1 MKRYLSLL
9 FLAAYVTAVVLC
21 HLFGGAL
28 RDLASPQAVCV
39 KPEYVLHENR
49 IYISCASELLHAGEG
64 GQYFID
70 TVIPTERYPE
80 DAYEVCRLAVTP
92 VFLNDEAVLVDA
104 RVIAPEMRLI
114 VSADR
119 PVADGDRITIAEE

>member
-28 RDLASPQAVCV
+28 RDLASSQAVCV

-49 IYISCASELLHAGEG
+49 IYISCAPELLHAGEG

-70 TVIPTERYPE
+70 TVIPTDRDPE
-80 DAYEVCRLAVTP
+80 DAYEVRRLAVMP
-92 VFLNDEAVLVDA
+92 VFLNDRTFLVDA
-104 RVIAPEMRLI
+104 QVIAPEMRLI
-114 VSADR
+114 VTADR
-119 PVADGDRITIAEE
+119 PISDGDRVTVSEE